1 MEGLRE
7 RKKRQ
12 TRDSI
17 AAAALA
23 LFLEHG
29 YDAVTVADVAVAAD
43 VSEKTVFNHFPAKE
57 DLVFANSEEK
67 LSDRAEA
74 IRSRPPGMPIARV
87 FEAETMRLLDEIE
100 SGELDR
106 MMTVPRLVRSSPA
119 LLGRLM
125 SAWER
130 EAATLT
136 AAVTDDADDL
146 IAAAAVRSFVWAHR
160 IVFRAATRRLIA
172 GEAPADVA
180 RDLRIEAERVYAQLD
195 RGLAGYGA

>member
-74 IRSRPPGMPIARV
+74 IRLRPPGTPIARV

-130 EAATLT
+130 EAAALT

-146 IAAAAVRSFVWAHR
+146 IAAAAVRSLLWAHR
-160 IVFRAATRRLIA
+160 IVFRAAMKRLIA
-172 GEAPADVA
+172 GDEPADVA
-180 RDLRIEAERVYAQLD
+180 RDLRIEADRVYAQLD

>member
-12 TRDSI
+12 TRDTI

-74 IRSRPPGMPIARV
+74 IRLRPPGTPIARV
-87 FEAETMRLLDEIE
+87 FEAETMRLLAEIE

-130 EAATLT
+130 EAAALT

-146 IAAAAVRSFVWAHR
+146 IAAAAVRSLVWAHR
-160 IVFRAATRRLIA
+160 IVFRAAMKRLIA
-172 GEAPADVA
+172 GDEPADVA
-180 RDLRIEAERVYAQLD
+180 RDLRIEADRVYAQLE